1 MLIAPKREIAQKE
14 WDCVGFLCDEWDYG
28 YDPALSQMQ
37 TMLAQITAP
46 HFVAGIVLDDG
57 TVTTAAPIVKYMI
70 GWNRD
75 RVRDYCH
82 QKAWHI
88 RIIQQ
93 EVLLRPCGECQ
104 LKPGERCDICGKSQ
118 S

>member
-1 MLIAPKREIAQKE
+1 
-14 WDCVGFLCDEWDYG
+14 
-28 YDPALSQMQ
+28 
-37 TMLAQITAP
+37 MLAQITAP

-57 TVTTAAPIVKYMI
+57 IVATAAPIVKYMV

-88 RIIQQ
+88 RVIQQ
-93 EVLLRPCGECQ
+93 IKEAP
-104 LKPGERCDICGKSQ
+104 
-118 S
+118 